1 MTTIKEIPAFQ
12 LATIYRVM
20 LKRIAKGYTA
30 EQLTFL
36 IGAPENHIQD
46 IEALEK
52 PFYSLDDLERIARAL
67 EESNLQTLFSPI
79 NNEAMLKIAV
89 SREYAEGNFIHSF
102 YLLDKDNN
110 QKELFR
116 LQEEE
121 FPEFDDLLRSD
132 EILDTV
138 SDTVDVM
145 IRSGYFYEPKLP
157 YEIFSTINTL
167 QPEPLNS
174 CYIQFA
180 LQRFCADDDQG
191 RLRIVGSA
199 EKPYR
204 YEAC

>member
-67 EESNLQTLFSPI
+67 EESNLQSLFSPI

-180 LQRFCADDDQG
+180 L
-191 RLRIVGSA
+191 
-199 EKPYR
+199 
-204 YEAC
+204 